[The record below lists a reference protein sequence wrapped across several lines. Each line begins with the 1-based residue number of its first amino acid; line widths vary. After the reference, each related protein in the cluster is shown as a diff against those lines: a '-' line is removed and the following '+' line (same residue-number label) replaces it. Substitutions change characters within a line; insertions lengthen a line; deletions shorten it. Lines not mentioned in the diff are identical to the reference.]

1 MYMAGCFIAMMMLW
15 LVRREAGGV
24 VAMNDRVFYG
34 QFTVLSV
41 GVLLEAFAYLDAVR
55 RIRINLEIP
64 KWRNMFSAAIDLGVP
79 FACLIVLQ
87 LYSPR
92 GAYAALSAPSILLIP
107 IMLVIS
113 LLRLRPAYPLVFGVI
128 AAAGHWGLAWR
139 AAQIE
144 SLDKTLYPVIFSYG
158 VLLLLTGIATS
169 IVTRYARSYIEE
181 AVRESEEAERAAR
194 NLATVEHELNIARD
208 IQQGLLPSEPPDIA
222 GFAIAGMARAAT
234 QAGGDYWDWQTLP
247 DGSLLIVIADVTG
260 HGVGPA
266 FVMAVCRAYAR
277 ATAPTAPNSSEFLSR
292 LNALILADVKGARFI
307 SMAAARISSEGS
319 VGLLSAGHGP
329 TFVYRAANKSI
340 ERFDGD
346 GLPLGIAPDESYDP
360 THHLNLA
367 PGDVMLMLTDGFM
380 ERFNPENEQF
390 GIQRLER
397 VIIENADRTPAEL
410 IQILDDAVTAFA
422 RGRPQDDDM
431 TLVIVRKS

>member
-1 MYMAGCFIAMMMLW
+1 MAVCFLAMMLLW
-15 LVRREAGGV
+15 LIRREAGGAV
-24 VAMNDRVFYG
+24 TMTDQVFHG
-34 QFTVLSV
+34 ELTVL
-41 GVLLEAFAYLDAVR
+41 GIGIALQTLGYFDAAR
-55 RIRINLEIP
+55 RTRLNLEIP
-64 KWRNMFSAAIDLGVP
+64 RWRLHLSAAVDLGIP
-79 FACLIVLQ
+79 FICLIILQ
-87 LYSPR
+87 VYSPR
-92 GAYAALSAPSILLIP
+92 GAYAALSAPSIMLIP
-107 IMLVIS
+107 IVLVIS
-113 LLRLRPAYPLVFGVI
+113 LLRLRPAYPALLGAI
-128 AAAGHWGLAWR
+128 AAAGHWILAWR
-139 AAQIE
+139 AAQID
-144 SLDKTLYPVIFSYG
+144 SLDQTLYPVIFSYG
-158 VLLLLTGIATS
+158 VLLLLTGFAAG
-169 IVTRYARSYIEE
+169 IVTGYARRYIEE
-181 AVRESEEAERAAR
+181 AVRESEEAERVSR

-208 IQQGLLPSEPPDIA
+208 IQQGLLPAESPKFP
-222 GFAIAGMARAAT
+222 GFEIAGMARAAT

-247 DGSLLIVIADVTG
+247 DGSLLVVIADVTG

-292 LNALILADVKGARFI
+292 LNSLILADVKGARFI

-367 PGDVMLMLTDGFM
+367 SGDVMLMLTDGFM
-380 ERFNPENEQF
+380 ERFNPEGEQF

-431 TLVIVRKS
+431 TLVIVRKL